1 MDEIRTEVECVID
14 VCTICL
20 NEYKE
25 NETKQTTKCT
35 HIFHEECL
43 IKLLST
49 NNSCPLCRT
58 ELKTK
63 QENIINNIDTS
74 EDTYNT
80 DNINIVR
87 EFLGDDPI
95 LARGVFGNFRDHIA
109 IDNYLTSNVPINTTE
124 TFSYN
129 VRAHTNF

>member
-1 MDEIRTEVECVID
+1 MTEVECVID
-14 VCTICL
+14 ECTICL

-74 EDTYNT
+74 
-80 DNINIVR
+80 
-87 EFLGDDPI
+87 
-95 LARGVFGNFRDHIA
+95 
-109 IDNYLTSNVPINTTE
+109 
-124 TFSYN
+124 
-129 VRAHTNF
+129 